1 VGVGIKGV
9 AAFIFRCPDT
19 GMNVQGWVAEDPD
32 DVTDSYES
40 ISCLI
45 CKRAHLVNPKT
56 GKVLGAD
63 DE

>member
-1 VGVGIKGV
+1 
-9 AAFIFRCPDT
+9 
-19 GMNVQGWVAEDPD
+19 MNVQGWVAEDPD